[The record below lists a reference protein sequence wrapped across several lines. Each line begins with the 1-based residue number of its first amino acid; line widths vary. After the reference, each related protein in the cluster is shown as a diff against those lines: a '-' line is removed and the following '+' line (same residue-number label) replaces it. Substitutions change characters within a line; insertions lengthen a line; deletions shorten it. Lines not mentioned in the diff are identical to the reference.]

1 MSAPIALARNVA
13 LSTTLLA
20 ISTLVHA
27 QNSPT
32 ATGDDAL
39 TWKGITLYGVVD
51 VGLEYIT
58 HSAPGNDYLTFT
70 ADPLVQKYANKSV
83 TGLVSNPLSAS
94 RVGLNGIE
102 PITGDWSAVARLETY
117 FNPTSGQISDTLH
130 SISQNNGV
138 ALNKV
143 SSYADSSFDGELFE
157 TAYVGVSSRTWGTLT
172 FGRHVSLLSD
182 GVIKYDIIE
191 DGIDAASAF
200 SLLGNSRAAGAGGDT
215 ENARLDHSIKY
226 VVRSSSGMHLGLMYQ
241 LSNADG
247 DANTALQAQVGFDG
261 RGLSVD
267 AYYTKKYDGIS
278 AAPLTAAQVAGLP
291 PGADLQ
297 KSLAGPVS
305 DNTAFAIMAS
315 YEIGPFKVSGGYDH
329 LQYTNPS
336 TPLAVGTIDIS
347 GYVLQ
352 AVNNTAFINDKVLE
366 VFWVGGKYYVTKQLY
381 ITASYYGYHQ
391 NAYGT
396 GSAAG
401 CSNNTAATCSG
412 TENAFGFLAD
422 YRFNKHFDTYAGG
435 LWSDVAGGLSNGFL
449 NTSTL
454 GVTTG
459 LRFMF

>member
-1 MSAPIALARNVA
+1 MPSSIALARNVA

-20 ISTLVHA
+20 FSTLVHA

-39 TWKGITLYGVVD
+39 TWKGITVYGVVD
-51 VGLEYIT
+51 VGLTYIT

-70 ADPLVQKYANKSV
+70 ADPLVQKYSNQSV

-94 RVGLNGIE
+94 RIGLNGIE

-117 FNPTSGQISDTLH
+117 FDPTSGQIADTLH
-130 SISQNNGV
+130 SIAQNNGV

-143 SSYADSSFDGELFE
+143 SSYADSSFDGQLFE
-157 TAYVGVSSRTWGTLT
+157 TAYVGVSSPTWGTLT
-172 FGRHVSLLSD
+172 FGRQVSLLSD

-191 DGIDAASAF
+191 DGVDAASAF
-200 SLLGNSRAAGAGGDT
+200 SLLGNSRAAGGGGDT

-226 VVRSSSGMHLGLMYQ
+226 VARFASGGHLGLMYQ

-247 DANTALQAQVGFDG
+247 NANTALQAQVGYDSH
-261 RGLSVD
+261 GLSID
-267 AYYTKKYDGIS
+267 AYYTKKYDGVS
-278 AAPLTAAQVAGLP
+278 ATTLTAAQVSDLP

-297 KSLAGPVS
+297 KSLSATVS
-305 DNTAFAIMAS
+305 DNTAFAIMGS
-315 YEIGPFKVSGGYDH
+315 YEIGPLKLSAGYDH
-329 LQYTNPS
+329 LQFANPS
-336 TPLAVGTIDIS
+336 TPLAVGTIEY

-352 AVNNTAFINDKVLE
+352 AVNNAAYINDKVLE
-366 VFWVGGKYYVTKQLY
+366 IFWAGAKYYVTKQLY
-381 ITASYYGYHQ
+381 VTASYYGYHQ

-435 LWSDVAGGLSNGFL
+435 IWSDVAGGLSNGFL
-449 NTSTL
+449 STSTL
-454 GVTTG
+454 ALTTG